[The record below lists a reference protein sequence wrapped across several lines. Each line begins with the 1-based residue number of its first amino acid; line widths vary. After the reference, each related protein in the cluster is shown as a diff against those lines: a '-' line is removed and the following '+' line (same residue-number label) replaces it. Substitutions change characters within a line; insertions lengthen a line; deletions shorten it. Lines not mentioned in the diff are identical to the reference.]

1 MFDPSPHSPNS
12 SNQYRQGFIA
22 SILLIVVLV
31 HGILLGFIWKH
42 HTQVPERKI
51 RSTPPVSYFEYVMH
65 QSENKEA
72 VSTQAASSF
81 PKIETL
87 KEITP
92 LPSESL
98 DVSKNAQVLKPVS
111 LKPVPWQTLPQTAKN
126 QSSAI
131 AKKTVESNT
140 DNEIPPLGNVSYLN
154 NPHPTY
160 PKKSRRLNEQGKV
173 ILGVEV
179 DLDGTVS
186 QIKISLTSGYPRLD
200 RSAIETVRSW
210 RFIVGKK
217 SGVPQ
222 KMWVN
227 IPINFVLE

>member
-1 MFDPSPHSPNS
+1 M
-12 SNQYRQGFIA
+12 
-22 SILLIVVLV
+22 
-31 HGILLGFIWKH
+31 
-42 HTQVPERKI
+42 
-51 RSTPPVSYFEYVMH
+51 
-65 QSENKEA
+65 
-72 VSTQAASSF
+72 
-81 PKIETL
+81 
-87 KEITP
+87 
-92 LPSESL
+92 
-98 DVSKNAQVLKPVS
+98 
-111 LKPVPWQTLPQTAKN
+111 PWQTTPQTAKN

-131 AKKTVESNT
+131 EKKTVAPNA
-140 DNEIPPLGNVSYLN
+140 DNEIPPHGNVSYLN

-173 ILGVEV
+173 ILAVEV